1 MPDEPNGSPGEGPPS
16 FPGNAPPPPPVSAP
30 PPPAVPPSYPSYPSA
45 PNGGYPPPPQGTYPP
60 PSYGGP
66 GAAGGMVPYAGWGT
80 RLGGWLIDAVIFF
93 VVQAILGRLFRHV
106 NSLTLH
112 MTSTRSGVVHHTTF
126 SFIALGVTTVL
137 AIVYTTILCGGP
149 GGQTVGMIAVGVRVV
164 RDDTHG
170 VLGYGLA
177 LGRAVVEQVFRY
189 TGVVWLLDMLF
200 PLWDKKRQTLHDKI
214 VKSVVIR
221 VRNVV

>member
-1 MPDEPNGSPGEGPPS
+1 MADQPTGSAGEGPPS

-30 PPPAVPPSYPSYPSA
+30 PPPPPQSGPPSYPMA

-60 PSYGGP
+60 PYYGGP
-66 GAAGGMVPYAGWGT
+66 GAPGGVVPYAGWGT
-80 RLGGWLIDAVIFF
+80 RLGGWLIDAVILF

-112 MTSTRSGVVHHTTF
+112 MSSTRNGVVHHTTF
-126 SFIALGVTTVL
+126 SFIALGVTTLV
-137 AIVYTTILCGGP
+137 AIAYTTILCGGP
-149 GGQTVGMIAVGVRVV
+149 GGQTVGMLAVGVRVV

-170 VLGYGLA
+170 ALGYGLA
-177 LGRAVVEQVFRY
+177 LGRSVVEQLFRY
-189 TGVVWLLDMLF
+189 TVVVWLVDMLF

-214 VKSVVIR
+214 VRSVVIR
-221 VRNVV
+221 VRNVL